1 MATRKWKDLRGKMA
15 ADAQARAAAITQEI
29 LAEMPLAE
37 LRKARELTQ
46 ATLAKTMGIAQGDV
60 SKIENRADV
69 YVSTL
74 RSFINAMNGELEI
87 TARFPDGK
95 RVLINQFSE
104 IKTGT
109 DG

>member
-1 MATRKWKDLRGKMA
+1 MATKKWKDLRDKMTV
-15 ADAQARAAAITQEI
+15 DARARATEISREI

-74 RSFINAMNGELEI
+74 RSFINAMNGDLEI

-95 RVLINQFSE
+95 RVLINQFGE
-104 IKTGT
+104 MKTGT